1 MLKLRHKILAATLL
15 FTSPIF
21 TVAQTTPQPAPK
33 APAPAA
39 TAALLDIN
47 TANPDQLKALPGIGD
62 AYAKRILDNRPF
74 TSKDQLVSK
83 GIIPQKT
90 YDGIKNLIIAKHAPS
105 K

>member
-1 MLKLRHKILAATLL
+1 MLKLRHKILAAALL

-21 TVAQTTPQPAPK
+21 TVAQTAPPTPK
-33 APAPAA
+33 TPAPAA
-39 TAALLDIN
+39 ATGLLDIN

-62 AYAKRILDNRPF
+62 AYAKRIIDNRPF
-74 TSKDQLVSK
+74 TSKDQLASK

>member
-1 MLKLRHKILAATLL
+1 MLKLRHKILAAALL

-21 TVAQTTPQPAPK
+21 TVAQTAPK
-33 APAPAA
+33 TPAPAA
-39 TAALLDIN
+39 AAATLLDIN
-47 TANPDQLKALPGIGD
+47 TATTDQLKALPGIGD
-62 AYAKRILDNRPF
+62 AYAKRITDNRPY

-83 GIIPQKT
+83 GILPQKT

>member
-21 TVAQTTPQPAPK
+21 TIAQTTPSAPK
-33 APAPAA
+33 TTASAPK
-39 TAALLDIN
+39 TLIDIN
-47 TANPDQLKALPGIGD
+47 STNPEELKTLPGIGD
-62 AYAKRILDNRPF
+62 AYAKRILDGRPY
-74 TSKDQLVSK
+74 TSKDQLVSR

-90 YDGIKNLIIAKHAPS
+90 YDGIKNQIIAKHAPS

>member
-15 FTSPIF
+15 ITSPIF
-21 TVAQTTPQPAPK
+21 TVAQTTPQTPK
-33 APAPAA
+33 TPAPASA
-39 TAALLDIN
+39 TALLDIN
-47 TANPDQLKALPGIGD
+47 TANPDQLKTLPGIGD
-62 AYAKRILDNRPF
+62 AYAKRITDNRPY
-74 TSKDQLVSK
+74 TGKDQLVSK